1 MYLTWRGQTR
11 GQDERAERAFGA
23 RARAPLAPFGP
34 LARPATSRQTPW
46 NDQFARVSS
55 QPLARGRRREWEN
68 RWRPCP
74 VRLAAPQHAPSHTHP
89 SLARLSSAP
98 KTSINHYKGHVYHA
112 HPERHSAGRNSL
124 QVQGQTVGE
133 FACFILHAR
142 QYQSP
147 PPLLI
152 TLGHRLP
159 CHLVLTTCLTL
170 PGDWE
175 LNVDKVWA
183 VPYDRAYL

>member
-1 MYLTWRGQTR
+1 MRIVLETATQRSGSGGGCR
-11 GQDERAERAFGA
+11 
-23 RARAPLAPFGP
+23 
-34 LARPATSRQTPW
+34 TSRVGRVSLNVSLTRLRLFGIAR
-46 NDQFARVSS
+46 DAGRRVSS

-124 QVQGQTVGE
+124 QVQGQSVGE